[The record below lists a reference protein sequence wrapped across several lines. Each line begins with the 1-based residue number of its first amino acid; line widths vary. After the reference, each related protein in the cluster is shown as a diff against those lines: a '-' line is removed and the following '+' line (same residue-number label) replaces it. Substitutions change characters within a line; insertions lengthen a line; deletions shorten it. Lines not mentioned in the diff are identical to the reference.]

1 MPNIVPRLVAPFWR
15 CSPAFPPKR
24 PRRQMRGLR
33 NRLYSFPG
41 STLRSA
47 ECRTQ
52 RNSRQGVSRPRKNS
66 AFPVLHRDVS
76 FCSGRLPGVEPSIPL
91 FDPTGP
97 LVPGNGSADVVR
109 ASALARSGDL
119 RLRLAVC
126 EGKHLIIETRRATLA
141 PSLGGRTARPPA
153 CSRCGSR
160 ISWRG
165 WCPRQGRPSYPRAL
179 TIRASTRSV
188 ASSSASSP
196 ASFSR

>member
-33 NRLYSFPG
+33 NGLYSFPG

-126 EGKHLIIETRRATLA
+126 EGKHLIIEARRATLA
-141 PSLGGRTARPPA
+141 PSFGGRTARPRPA
-153 CSRCGSR
+153 RAAEAGF
-160 ISWRG
+160 RG
-165 WCPRQGRPSYPRAL
+165 EVGVLAKAVLL
-179 TIRASTRSV
+179 TPEPLLYRASTRSV